1 MKFED
6 LYYIADKLNA
16 NDIRWVIGSSVL
28 LYFHGIVDKP
38 NDIDIII
45 DEKDI
50 VRAKKIFD
58 EIGIEE
64 NKENME
70 PFLTEYFYTYIVK
83 NTYVDVMCNFALRH
97 DYGIYRFILDEEA
110 IVENKKVNDS
120 VLPLSS
126 LEDWYVLYQLMPGRE
141 SKIKMIEDY
150 LKENG
155 VESFGLLQRAL
166 KQELPVKVVESIKLI
181 YDVKE

>member
-6 LYYIADKLNA
+6 LYYIADKLNE

-28 LYFHGIVDKP
+28 LYFHGIIDRP

-45 DEKDI
+45 DKEDI
-50 VRAKKIFD
+50 IKVKKIFD

-64 NKENME
+64 NKENKE
-70 PFLTEYFYTYIVK
+70 PFLTEYFYTYLVK
-83 NTYVDVMCNFALRH
+83 DTYVDVMCNFALRH
-97 DYGIYRFILDEEA
+97 DYGIYKFVLDKEA
-110 IVENKKVNDS
+110 IVENKKVNET

-126 LEDWYVLYQLMPGRE
+126 LEDWYVLYQLIPGRE
-141 SKIKMIEDY
+141 SKVKMIEDY

-155 VESFGLLQRAL
+155 VKDFSLLKRAL
-166 KQELPVKVVESIKLI
+166 KQELPMKVVEKIKLI